1 MRRVKRVQDRVQINC
16 VGVAKVERIAN
27 ADVYNMEVD
36 GTHNFAVNGGIIVHN
51 CMDAFRYFVQT
62 KRIYRKQEPYRSMF
76 G

>member
-1 MRRVKRVQDRVQINC
+1 MKAKVK
-16 VGVAKVERIAN
+16 KVERIEP

-36 GTHNFAVNGGIIVHN
+36 GTHCFSVNDGLIVHN
-51 CMDAFRYFVQT
+51 CMDAVRYFIQT